1 MARHFLRDDDLAPA
15 EQAEVLDLADAMKAD
30 PFGHRPLAGPRT
42 VAVLFD
48 KPSTRTRVS
57 FAVGIAELGGQ
68 PLVIDAQASQLGRGE
83 PVEDTA
89 RVLERQVAAIVW
101 RPFGQ
106 ERIEAMARASSVPVI
121 NALTDAF
128 HPCQVLADLQTVR
141 AAHGGLPGRTLT
153 FLGDGASNMAHSY
166 LLGGATAG
174 MHVRIGSPEQFR
186 PDPAVLDRASK
197 IAADTGGSVLWTAD
211 AAAAA
216 EPIASGTGGSVAV
229 VADPK
234 AACADADVLATDVWT
249 SMGQEGQE
257 GARSA
262 ALAPFRLD
270 EEKLALAGP
279 GCVVLHCL
287 PAHRGE
293 EISAAVLDGPASVVW
308 DQAENRLSAQKAL
321 LAWLLGHPA

>member
-1 MARHFLRDDDLAPA
+1 MPRHFLRDDDLAPA
-15 EQAEVLDLADAMKAD
+15 EQAGVLDLAAAMKAGR
-30 PFGHRPLAGPRT
+30 FGHRPLAGPRT

-68 PLVIDAQASQLGRGE
+68 PLVIDAQSSQLGRGE
-83 PVEDTA
+83 PVADTA

-101 RPFGQ
+101 RTFGQ
-106 ERIEAMARASSVPVI
+106 DRIDEMARASSVPVI

-141 AAHGGLPGRTLT
+141 AAHGGLAGRTLT

-174 MHVRIGSPEQFR
+174 LHVRIAAPAQFR
-186 PDPAVLDRASK
+186 PDPGVLAAAGA
-197 IAADTGGSVLWTAD
+197 IAA
-211 AAAAA
+211 
-216 EPIASGTGGSVAV
+216 GTGGSVAV
-229 VADPK
+229 FTDPK
-234 AACADADVLATDVWT
+234 SACTDADALATDVWT

-257 GARSA
+257 GSRSA

-293 EISAAVLDGPASVVW
+293 EITAAVLDGPASVVW
-308 DQAENRLSAQKAL
+308 DQAENRLHAQKAL
-321 LAWLLGHPA
+321 LTWLLERPA